1 MIRIVFTA
9 DNHLNKYYAKMTAD
23 QLARRRQ
30 RIREAWAQTVD
41 FAIEKRAHFYLH
53 GGDLFDTPN
62 PRTSE
67 LVWVARQLQRLQDAG
82 VTIYAIGGNHDV
94 PKMRIEGATP
104 HRIYDEVRVAHVFTR
119 TTEVEWA
126 THEIDGTTIAI
137 GGLAPDPRLGRDD
150 DPLEGV
156 AIDPPEAD
164 VVLLLMHYA
173 VEGTLYYEA
182 NEPLLSKAAIA
193 GLQGIDYLLVGHV
206 HQKHQLEIGG
216 VTACFPGPTERMSFG
231 ELEAPTGF
239 LFMKFDGHRPVR
251 ASIRRRRVDPQPMQ
265 RIEIRTT
272 DLPPDDPTGYVF
284 ERVRAASH
292 ADQLLQCRLEG
303 PLSREVYHRLRFF
316 DIWRLGN
323 ELNFYFD
330 LDRRGTYLQEQADLD
345 VGFSTQR
352 VSPRQEIEAVAEALA
367 AEAEDVEERELIEE
381 AKELALGRYRGEV
394 GVI

>member
-53 GGDLFDTPN
+53 GGDLFDTPT

-67 LVWVARQLQRLQDAG
+67 LVWVARQFQRLQDAG
-82 VTIYAIGGNHDV
+82 IAIYAIGGNHDV

-104 HRIYDEVRVAHVFTR
+104 HRIYDEVRVARVFTR
-119 TTEVEWA
+119 TTRVEWA
-126 THEIDGTTIAI
+126 VHEIDGTVIAI
-137 GGLAPDPRLGRDD
+137 GGLAPDPRLGRED

-156 AIDPPEAD
+156 EIAPPEAD

-173 VEGTLYYEA
+173 VEGTLHYEA
-182 NEPLLSKAAIA
+182 NEPLLSKTAIA
-193 GLQGIDYLLVGHV
+193 GLQGIDYLLMGHV
-206 HQKHQLEIGG
+206 HQKHHLEIGG

-231 ELEAPTGF
+231 ELEVPTGF
-239 LFMKFDGHRPVR
+239 LFMKFDGKRPVR

-265 RIEIRTT
+265 RIEVRTT

-284 ERVRAASH
+284 ERIRAVSH
-292 ADQLLQCRLEG
+292 PDQLLQCCLKG
-303 PLSREVYHRLRFF
+303 PLSREVYHRLRTF

-330 LDRRGTYLQEQADLD
+330 LDHRGIEVRGEADPD
-345 VGFSTQR
+345 VGFSAER
-352 VSPRQEIEAVAEALA
+352 VSPRQEIERVAAALA
-367 AEAEDVEERELIEE
+367 AEAEDVEERELIEA
-381 AKELALGRYRGEV
+381 AKDLVLERYRGEA
-394 GVI
+394 G

>member
-41 FAIEKRAHFYLH
+41 FAIERQAHFYLH
-53 GGDLFDTPN
+53 GGDLFDTPS

-67 LVWVARQLQRLQDAG
+67 LVWVARQFQRLQDAG
-82 VTIYAIGGNHDV
+82 VAVYAIGGNHDV

-126 THEIDGTTIAI
+126 IHEIEGTVIAI

-150 DPLEGV
+150 DPLESV
-156 AIDPPEAD
+156 TINPPEAD

-206 HQKHQLEIGG
+206 HQKRNLEIGG
-216 VTACFPGPTERMSFG
+216 VTVCFPGPTERMSFG
-231 ELEAPTGF
+231 ELESPTGF
-239 LFMKFDGHRPVR
+239 LFIKFDGQRPVR
-251 ASIRRRRVDPQPMQ
+251 ASIRHRRVDPQPMQ
-265 RIEIRTT
+265 RLEVRTT
-272 DLPPDDPTGYVF
+272 DLPADDPTGYVF

-292 ADQLLQCRLEG
+292 SDQLLQCCLKG
-303 PLSREVYHRLRFF
+303 PLSREVYHRLNTF

-330 LDRRGTYLQEQADLD
+330 LDYREVWVKGEADLD
-345 VGFSTQR
+345 MGLSLER
-352 VSPRQEIEAVAEALA
+352 VSPRQEIEKVAAALVAET
-367 AEAEDVEERELIEE
+367 EDTEEQELIEA
-381 AKELALGRYRGEV
+381 AKELVLERYDQ
-394 GVI
+394 